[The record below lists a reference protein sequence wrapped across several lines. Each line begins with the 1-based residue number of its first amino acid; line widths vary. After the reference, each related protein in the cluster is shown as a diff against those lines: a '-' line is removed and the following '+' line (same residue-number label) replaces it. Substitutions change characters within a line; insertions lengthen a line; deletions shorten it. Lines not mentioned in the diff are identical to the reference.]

1 LRGVKSVPRKRPPEE
16 IWQERRRE
24 TWERDAGRCTH
35 CGVTVALDECHIDHI
50 RSGKLGGNELANL
63 RTLCRRCHVL
73 RADNRHRGMVAGA
86 LRDGIIPPDWRGL
99 VWEDE

>member
-1 LRGVKSVPRKRPPEE
+1 MPRKRPPRE
-16 IWQERRRE
+16 IWKEVLRPIA
-24 TWERDAGRCTH
+24 WERDGHRCTH

-73 RADNRHRGMVAGA
+73 RADNRHRGMIAAA

-99 VWEDE
+99 VWDDE

>member
-1 LRGVKSVPRKRPPEE
+1 MPKKRPPKE
-16 IWQERRRE
+16 IWKE
-24 TWERDAGRCTH
+24 TLRPIVWKRDGHRCIH
-35 CGVTVALDECHIDHI
+35 CGVTLTLEECHIDHI
-50 RSGKLGGNELANL
+50 RSGKLGSNKLSEL

-73 RADNRHRGMVAGA
+73 RADNRHRGMIAAA

>member
-1 LRGVKSVPRKRPPEE
+1 MPKKRPPKE
-16 IWQERRRE
+16 IWQEVLRPIV
-24 TWERDAGRCTH
+24 WKRDGGRCTH
-35 CGVTVALDECHIDHI
+35 CRAAVALDECHTDHI
-50 RSGKLGGNELANL
+50 KSGKLGSNKLSNL

-73 RADNRHRGMVAGA
+73 RADNRHRGMIASA